1 MSFGSRI
8 PLNFCVFREL
18 GSIAQE
24 IHRESAWATW
34 KTSHSYISSW
44 PCCKDSRAS
53 KVSNVSMFV
62 RRTLL
67 PQWRKQNLS
76 GHATHS
82 KRIHTTFQTNLSMF
96 SPPLAWH
103 VDRRHWKMKT
113 IVRCHRVKRTLKCNL
128 HTPLWFLFDFAVCEL
143 HDRECPML
151 SSFVF
156 EKQCAEHEWTSI
168 HYSCHLFDA
177 SQLVDT
183 SLANLQIRTLSRACV
198 FRKSLVN
205 LMTVALLLRTSLRV
219 HCRAACVK
227 SWTS

>member
-1 MSFGSRI
+1 
-8 PLNFCVFREL
+8 
-18 GSIAQE
+18 
-24 IHRESAWATW
+24 
-34 KTSHSYISSW
+34 
-44 PCCKDSRAS
+44 
-53 KVSNVSMFV
+53 
-62 RRTLL
+62 
-67 PQWRKQNLS
+67 
-76 GHATHS
+76 
-82 KRIHTTFQTNLSMF
+82 MF

-183 SLANLQIRTLSRACV
+183 SLANVQIRTLSRACV

-219 HCRAACVK
+219 HCRAACVM
-227 SWTS
+227 SWTSQRKHEKAMQISRPSVEFFQFWDRWQPSLTSKSCNVGARWREALYCSQHLSANHCHFMPRGQSVECAWNYSF